1 MDNID
6 NKPNRHITLWM
17 ILIFLI
23 LAVAGMVA
31 YIYWDKTEEVDQ
43 AAAEKQAWLN
53 IQQFESNMQ
62 LDSLESAISY
72 YQWNFVNG
80 QHADQVRMLKEKIEA
95 EKKDWAAVRY
105 TDAVED
111 MEDFIRNHSNSF
123 FRNEANR
130 KLDSLTYLEAADE
143 DTYQAYEQYLDSY
156 SDGMYAQEAKQ
167 RMDRID
173 NGAVSEHEVTDAGLV
188 INNHFVALA
197 KQNKELLKSTVAD
210 VVTSYMGKSDLTP
223 ADIEKYM
230 YSIHSDSSRD
240 ISFQIRNLIINK
252 EVENHTPTYSG
263 HFVLTEIVH
272 QGEQTIQHTF
282 AGMAKINSE
291 GRITSLVLS
300 QQS

>member
-1 MDNID
+1 MED
-6 NKPNRHITLWM
+6 KPNKHITLWM
-17 ILIFLI
+17 ILIILI
-23 LAVAGMVA
+23 LAIAGMVT

-43 AAAEKQAWLN
+43 AEAEKAAWLK

-62 LDSLESAISY
+62 LDSLEAAISY

-80 QHADQVRMLKEKIEA
+80 QHADQVRVLKDKIDV

-111 MEDFIRNHSNSF
+111 MEDFIRNHSDSF

-130 KLDSLTYLEAADE
+130 KLDSLTFLDAVD
-143 DTYQAYEQYLDSY
+143 DNTYQAYEQYLASY
-156 SDGMYAQEAKQ
+156 SDGMYASEAKK
-167 RMDRID
+167 RMESID
-173 NGAVSEHEVTDAGLV
+173 NGELSENEVTDAGQV
-188 INNHFVALA
+188 INNHFIALA
-197 KQNKELLKSTVAD
+197 KENKELLKSTVAD
-210 VVTSYMGKSDLTP
+210 VVTSYMGKSNVTP

-230 YSIHSDSSRD
+230 FSIHSDSSRD

-263 HFVLTEIVH
+263 HFVLTEIIH
-272 QGEQTIQHTF
+272 QDEKTFQHTF
-282 AGMAKINSE
+282 AGMATINSE
-291 GRITSLVLS
+291 GRLTSLILS

>member
-1 MDNID
+1 ME

-17 ILIFLI
+17 ILILLI

-31 YIYWDKTEEVDQ
+31 YIYWDKTEEIDQ

-80 QHADQVRMLKEKIEA
+80 QHADQVRILKEKIEA

-105 TDAVED
+105 TDAVEE

-156 SDGMYAQEAKQ
+156 SDGMYAQVAKQ
-167 RMDRID
+167 RMERID
-173 NGAVSEHEVTDAGLV
+173 DGSVSDHEVTDVGLV

-210 VVTSYMGKSDLTP
+210 VVTSYMGKSDVTP
-223 ADIEKYM
+223 ADVEKYM
-230 YSIHSDSSRD
+230 FSIHSDNSRD

-252 EVENHTPTYSG
+252 EVENHIPTYSG

-272 QGEQTIQHTF
+272 QGEKTIQHTF

-291 GRITSLVLS
+291 GLITSLVLS

>member
-1 MDNID
+1 ME

-17 ILIFLI
+17 ILILLI

-31 YIYWDKTEEVDQ
+31 YIYWDKTEEIDQ

-80 QHADQVRMLKEKIEA
+80 QHADQVRILKEKIEA

-105 TDAVED
+105 TDAVEE
-111 MEDFIRNHSNSF
+111 MEDFIRDHSNSF

-156 SDGMYAQEAKQ
+156 SDGMYAQVAKQ
-167 RMDRID
+167 RMERID
-173 NGAVSEHEVTDAGLV
+173 DGSVSDHEVTDVGLV

-210 VVTSYMGKSDLTP
+210 VVTSYMGKSDVTP
-223 ADIEKYM
+223 ADVEKYM
-230 YSIHSDSSRD
+230 FSIHSDNSRD

-252 EVENHTPTYSG
+252 EVENHIPTYSG
-263 HFVLTEIVH
+263 HFILTEIVH
-272 QGEQTIQHTF
+272 QGEKTIQHTF

-291 GRITSLVLS
+291 GLITSLVLS